1 MRLQKYMAMCGV
13 ASRRKSEQLI
23 KDGHV
28 KVNGKIV
35 DDMGHQVNENKDKV
49 FVDEKLIAPS
59 KKEIY
64 IMLYKPR
71 GYVSSCLDDRGRKT
85 VLDLVKLKE
94 RIYPIGRLDY
104 NSEGLLLLTNN
115 GEFANR
121 LTHPKYKIKKTYKV
135 TTTGITTDEQIEEME
150 EGIVIDGK
158 KTLPAEIELIKE
170 ENAKLSFYITIKEGR
185 NRQIRKMVEAVGG
198 EVHRLVR
205 VSLGTLKVKG
215 LKPGEYRDLTSKEI
229 VDLKKVCGLFKL

>member
-28 KVNGKIV
+28 KVNGKTV
-35 DDMGHQVNENKDKV
+35 NDMGHQINENKDKI
-49 FVDEKLIAPS
+49 FVDEKLITPA
-59 KKEIY
+59 KREIY

-135 TTTGITTDEQIEEME
+135 TTTGITTDEQIEQME

-205 VSLGTLKVKG
+205 ISLGTIKVKG
-215 LKPGEYRDLTSKEI
+215 LKPGEYRDLTAKEI